1 MFNYVINKIFPPWVF
16 KKKKKK
22 KNIMSMFGVAIK
34 VDKKFKLISIINFN
48 YIFYGIYDFYQL
60 FNYRFINFYQ
70 KLLKI

>member
-1 MFNYVINKIFPPWVF
+1 
-16 KKKKKK
+16 
-22 KNIMSMFGVAIK
+22 MSMFDVAIK